1 MAANY
6 GTIKYEV
13 TPNPLEMHNDSIVVT
28 IRGTVPEKYMA
39 KKAAIQISPELKYNG
54 GTYPLNPITL
64 KGEEVAGDGIAIP
77 YKTGG
82 TFTVKQTIPYMPG
95 MSAADLVANPI
106 IYKPAGAAVDGKA
119 TAQQIHA
126 NNKFIDVP
134 SHKIADGVIIT
145 PLLIKHD
152 EDLLAAADKLVKEKF
167 ASKEAAIYFLVNK
180 DKLDWKLPLNKKKEN
195 KAALADLNTFI
206 NQGWQIKNIEVDG
219 YASPEGEET
228 FNQGLSAKRAVTGK
242 DYVVKLFKKWAADK
256 SATEFQKNLG
266 GAMIN
271 TASKGE
277 DWDGFMQAVQASNL
291 KDKNA
296 IVNIINSQSDVNKR
310 EQEIRNMTK
319 VFKTLK
325 ADILPTLRRANITV
339 NSYQPVKTDE
349 QFLNAA
355 TNNPETLN
363 VEELLYA
370 TTLTKDVNTQMAI
383 YKATMKQNEGDW
395 RAFNNAGEIELQN
408 GNVSQ
413 AAADLNTANSLSPNN
428 VIVLNNLGAV
438 EARKGNVKAAADLF
452 QKAQGLGANEGYNT
466 GIPQIGK
473 ARYNDAVTALNV
485 KKCNHNLGLAQLLAG
500 NSAAAIATLKCA
512 PAAADT
518 YYLLAIAGARSND
531 TALLYENLM
540 KSIKMDGSFKAKAAG
555 DREFIRYFSVPEFQ
569 AIVK

>member
-1 MAANY
+1 
-6 GTIKYEV
+6 
-13 TPNPLEMHNDSIVVT
+13 
-28 IRGTVPEKYMA
+28 
-39 KKAAIQISPELKYNG
+39 
-54 GTYPLNPITL
+54 
-64 KGEEVAGDGIAIP
+64 
-77 YKTGG
+77 
-82 TFTVKQTIPYMPG
+82 
-95 MSAADLVANPI
+95 
-106 IYKPAGAAVDGKA
+106 
-119 TAQQIHA
+119 
-126 NNKFIDVP
+126 
-134 SHKIADGVIIT
+134 
-145 PLLIKHD
+145 
-152 EDLLAAADKLVKEKF
+152 
-167 ASKEAAIYFLVNK
+167 
-180 DKLDWKLPLNKKKEN
+180 
-195 KAALADLNTFI
+195 
-206 NQGWQIKNIEVDG
+206 
-219 YASPEGEET
+219 
-228 FNQGLSAKRAVTGK
+228 
-242 DYVVKLFKKWAADK
+242 
-256 SATEFQKNLG
+256 
-266 GAMIN
+266 MIN

-277 DWDGFMQAVQASNL
+277 DWDGFMQAVQASNM

-296 IVNIINSQSDVNKR
+296 IINIVNSQSDVNKR
-310 EQEIRNMTK
+310 EQEIRNMTR

-325 ADILPTLRRANITV
+325 ADILPALRRANIKV
-339 NSYQPVKTDE
+339 NSYEPVKTDE

-438 EARKGNVKAAADLF
+438 EARKGNVKAAAELF
-452 QKAQGLGANEGYNT
+452 QKAQGLGANEGYNN
-466 GIPQIGK
+466 GIPQIRK
-473 ARYNDAVTALNV
+473 ARYNEAVIALNV
-485 KKCNHNLGLAQLLAG
+485 KKCNHNLGLAQLLSG

-518 YYLLAIAGARSND
+518 YYLLAIAGARTND

-540 KSIKMDGSFKAKAAG
+540 KSIKMDNSFKAKAAG